1 MVYLPLWKIWVR
13 QLGLFFPIYGKI
25 EVMFQTTNQNVS
37 LAQFWNTQPFWN
49 QQPTHPNS
57 QRPGKPHVS
66 TPFQRISNLQ
76 SHKQRHLPRTIPFW
90 GYSTP
95 WKVAHDITV
104 FYYFSA
110 VIPWFLTELGSI
122 RVFITQWLAHWR
134 SRKAIDWQLNFGFD
148 HPVSKT
154 NPRHGNFWVQH
165 FWIHHRGWKGVVTR
179 ERGR

>member
-1 MVYLPLWKIWVR
+1 MLLGGIPTPLKNMSSSVGFILQKPCSKPPTRMYLLHSFETLSRP
-13 QLGLFFPIYGKI
+13 
-25 EVMFQTTNQNVS
+25 
-37 LAQFWNTQPFWN
+37 
-49 QQPTHPNS
+49 QPTHPNS

-104 FYYFSA
+104 FYYFFG

-148 HPVSKT
+148 HPVPKT

-179 ERGR
+179 EQGR